1 MTLHH
6 RIDDAGDRVV
16 VLSGSL
22 GSTLDMWHA
31 QLPALAER
39 FRVLRYDHPGHGGS
53 PLSDARSIDGLARQV
68 VALLDEL
75 GLERVSFCGLSLGGA
90 VGMRLALD
98 VPQRI
103 ERLVLCS
110 TAARF
115 PNPDLYGERAAAV
128 RAGGVEPVADGAL
141 ERWFTP
147 EFGDVRRYREMLV
160 STQAEGYARCCEAV
174 RDWDVRSSLGAV
186 RAPTLA
192 IAGADDPST
201 PPDHLRAIADE
212 IPDSRL
218 VVIDGA
224 RHLVNVECADEFNE
238 ALLAHLV
245 GR

>member
-1 MTLHH
+1 MSLRH
-6 RIDDAGDRVV
+6 RIDGDADRVV

-22 GSTLDMWHA
+22 GSTLAMWDPQA
-31 QLPALAER
+31 PALAER

-53 PLSDARSIDGLARQV
+53 PLLYVRSVVGLAHEV

-98 VPQRI
+98 APERI
-103 ERLVLCS
+103 DRLVLCCTS
-110 TAARF
+110 ARF
-115 PNPDLYGERAAAV
+115 VTPEFWEERARVV
-128 RAGGVEPVADGAL
+128 REDGVEAVADVVL

-160 STQAEGYARCCEAV
+160 ATPAEGYARCCEAV
-174 RDWDVRSSLGAV
+174 RDWDVRGELSGV

-201 PPDHLRAIADE
+201 PPEQLQAIVAE
-212 IPDSRL
+212 IPAARL
-218 VVIDGA
+218 VVLEGA
-224 RHLVNVECADEFNE
+224 RHLANVERAETFNE
-238 ALLAHLV
+238 ALLSFL
-245 GR
+245 